1 MRLGDAAGLRVILD
15 RRGHK
20 VFSRPTS
27 LNTDLSASGSR
38 GLGDRVGRSVLEERE
53 YGDDTAVDGRSR
65 YAQLGEDR
73 VDVLLY
79 CRLRKEQGLLDTCV
93 GLALGH
99 LPENVQ
105 LTRSQGGK
113 RAGRA
118 GLLPRDQSVDDQRID
133 DRPAGHHLVE
143 RAYQVLKITNAI
155 LEQVRQ
161 TCGAITEQGPG
172 VALIGVLREDHDAD
186 LGVFGTDSASGL
198 NALHVVTG
206 WHANI
211 GQNSARAQSPDR
223 IEQLPGITDASQ
235 DLDLPGVLQRMRSR

>member
-1 MRLGDAAGLRVILD
+1 MI
-15 RRGHK
+15 K
-20 VFSRPTS
+20 
-27 LNTDLSASGSR
+27 
-38 GLGDRVGRSVLEERE
+38 
-53 YGDDTAVDGRSR
+53 
-65 YAQLGEDR
+65 
-73 VDVLLY
+73 
-79 CRLRKEQGLLDTCV
+79 
-93 GLALGH
+93 
-99 LPENVQ
+99 
-105 LTRSQGGK
+105 
-113 RAGRA
+113 
-118 GLLPRDQSVDDQRID
+118 RID